1 MTNNDSLYEWVF
13 HYNHYNELWSAFQR
27 KDYVHYFNDPSDPNL
42 VVIKSKEIATLIG
55 VIRKIKGDPDKIA
68 DL

>member
-1 MTNNDSLYEWVF
+1 MINNDSLYEWVF

-27 KDYVHYFNDPSDPNL
+27 KDYVQYFNDPSDPSL
-42 VVIKSKEIATLIG
+42 IAIKSKEIGTLVG
-55 VIRKIKGDPDKIA
+55 VIRKINGDPDKIA

>member
-27 KDYVHYFNDPSDPNL
+27 KDYVQYFNDPSDPNL
-42 VVIKSKEIATLIG
+42 VVVKSKEIATLIG
-55 VIRKIKGDPDKIA
+55 VIRKINGDPDKIA